1 VDEYG
6 YDSHTD
12 EGDKDLI
19 IYFKDIR
26 GTLNNTLRTLNYN
39 VKGNKANDAIF
50 EWFSDYD
57 YPIGGYTAETFA
69 AVGYDVASW
78 NPADEPTEEEA
89 VWEQFYQNLSSDDE
103 LVAKLWDLEGQPS
116 KLVENWWNNIE
127 GTDEHEKVFE
137 RHYELINKVAH
148 RNWDDALEEMAQQW
162 ELEKEAREKYE
173 KRMEDLMDDPDYTT
187 LSSESSEDYGVEPR
201 WM

>member
-1 VDEYG
+1 
-6 YDSHTD
+6 
-12 EGDKDLI
+12 
-19 IYFKDIR
+19 
-26 GTLNNTLRTLNYN
+26 
-39 VKGNKANDAIF
+39 
-50 EWFSDYD
+50 
-57 YPIGGYTAETFA
+57 
-69 AVGYDVASW
+69 
-78 NPADEPTEEEA
+78 
-89 VWEQFYQNLSSDDE
+89 
-103 LVAKLWDLEGQPS
+103 
-116 KLVENWWNNIE
+116 LVENWWNNIE